1 MKRKTYLQELY
12 NEIMNRFPEH
22 ITIEQASKISG
33 VSKTKLKADFQKE
46 YGMSYYSYFRKERM
60 KLAAQLLLETK
71 QKIIDIAEAVG
82 YENSSK
88 FAKAFRD
95 VTGFSPSEYRRN
107 MKKPVLFDNE
117 LANANIISERRI
129 V

>member
-117 LANANIISERRI
+117 LANANKISERRI

>member
-117 LANANIISERRI
+117 LDNANKISERRI

>member
-1 MKRKTYLQELY
+1 MKRKTYLQELH

-117 LANANIISERRI
+117 LANANKISERRI

>member
-117 LANANIISERRI
+117 LADANKISERRI